1 MYKLK
6 KLSSGLKILTI
17 PMKNTEIF
25 TLLVLVGTGSQ
36 YETKRINGISHFL
49 EHMFFKGTK
58 DRPEP
63 GQVHRE
69 LDSIGAQHNAFTSKE
84 ITGYYV
90 KAAKEYF
97 DKSLDIVSDI
107 LTGPLLSAEEI
118 EKEKGVVIQ
127 EIRMRNDDPVSRTAN
142 IFEQLLWGDQPAGW
156 EIAGDEKTVNSFKR
170 KDFLDY
176 FYSQYVASNAVV
188 VVAGAYP
195 PDAEKKIEHEFK
207 TLKKGKARSGAP
219 TKSLGTGAKV
229 LVENKEV
236 ESSNL
241 VLGLEGYNMY
251 HPKRFVLSMIGVV
264 LGGNVS
270 SRLFTEVREK
280 LGLAYYIGAGSTLY
294 AGSGYFEISAGVPHD
309 KTETALDVIV
319 HELQKIKTDGVTAV
333 ELKRAKDYI
342 RGSTKISLESSSS
355 LASYFGEQVIF
366 GKKIMTPEENLRKLD
381 GVSSSEIKLLAR
393 ELFQPSRS
401 ALAVVGR
408 EQSNAGF
415 LKILKQI

>member
-17 PMKNTEIF
+17 PMKTTETF

-36 YETKRINGISHFL
+36 YETKKINGISHFL

-58 DRPEP
+58 QRPEP
-63 GQVHRE
+63 GRVHRE

-84 ITGYYV
+84 ITGYWV

-97 DKSLDIVSDI
+97 DKGLDIVSDI
-107 LTGPLLSAEEI
+107 LTSPLLSAEEI

-127 EIRMRNDDPVSRTAN
+127 EIRMRNDDPVSRTGN

-156 EIAGDEKTVNSFKR
+156 EVAGDEKTVNSLSR
-170 KDFLDY
+170 QDIMDY

-188 VVAGAYP
+188 VVAGNFP
-195 PDAEKKIEHEFK
+195 KNAEKRIEQQFK
-207 TLKKGKARSGAP
+207 ASKKGKPSPETP
-219 TKSLGTGAKV
+219 TNTLGTGVKV
-229 LVENKEV
+229 RTENKDV

-251 HPKRFVLSMIGVV
+251 HPKRFILSMLGVI

-280 LGLAYYIGAGSTLY
+280 RGLAYYIGAGQTLY
-294 AGSGYFEISAGVPHD
+294 RDSGYFDISAGVPHD
-309 KTETALDVIV
+309 KTETALEVIIE
-319 HELQKIKTDGVTAV
+319 ELKKMKADSVGAD

-366 GKKIMTPEENLRKLD
+366 EKKIMTPEENLKKLD
-381 GVSSSEIKLLAR
+381 KVTAEEIKALAR
-393 ELFQPSRS
+393 ELFVPERS
-401 ALAVVGR
+401 ALAVVGAK
-408 EQSNAGF
+408 QSGDGF
-415 LKILKQI
+415 LKILKQL

>member
-36 YETKRINGISHFL
+36 YETKKINGISHFL

-69 LDSIGAQHNAFTSKE
+69 LDSFGAQHNAFTSKE

-107 LTGPLLSAEEI
+107 LTSPLLSAEEI
-118 EKEKGVVIQ
+118 EKEKGVVVQ

-156 EIAGDEKTVNSFKR
+156 EVAGDEKTVNSLR
-170 KDFLDY
+170 REDFADY
-176 FYSQYVASNAVV
+176 FYSQYVASNTVV

-195 PDAEKKIEHEFK
+195 QDAEKRIEQEFK
-207 TLKKGKARSGAP
+207 TLKKGKARSETP
-219 TKSLGTGAKV
+219 TKSLGADAKV
-229 LVENKEV
+229 RVENKDV

-241 VLGLEGYNMY
+241 VLGLEGYNMH
-251 HPKRFVLSMIGVV
+251 HPKRFILSMLGVV

-280 LGLAYYIGAGSTLY
+280 RGLAYYIGAGNTLY
-294 AGSGYFEISAGVPHD
+294 KDGGYFEISAGVPHD
-309 KTETALDVIV
+309 KTETALEVIV
-319 HELQKIKTDGVTAV
+319 RELQKIKTDGVSAE

-342 RGSTKISLESSSS
+342 RGSTKISLESSSA
-355 LASYFGEQVIF
+355 LASYFGEQVVF
-366 GKKIMTPEENLRKLD
+366 EKKIMTPEENLKKLD
-381 GVSSSEIKLLAR
+381 RVSAPQIKALAR
-393 ELFQPSRS
+393 ELFQPQRS
-401 ALAVVGR
+401 ALALVGR
-408 EQSNAGF
+408 AQSEPGF